1 MPVHPAEETTSGSTS
16 FQSTI
21 SASRFPIFYNTI
33 PRALFTRR
41 YSCRPLTDRHRHH
54 RQGRKGVQGL
64 QRLHPPDARY
74 VPSLDHHRP
83 RTDTTLDEENQ
94 ATSGGSVAANAHK
107 ANPVRSTPSLLDRI
121 QHAGWTLTGRQGPV
135 HADNLPEPATKE
147 ELKKRAEELNK

>member
-1 MPVHPAEETTSGSTS
+1 MPVHSAEETTSGSITDKVAKES
-16 FQSTI
+16 KDSNAST
-21 SASRFPIFYNTI
+21 
-33 PRALFTRR
+33 
-41 YSCRPLTDRHRHH
+41 
-54 RQGRKGVQGL
+54 
-64 QRLHPPDARY
+64 HPM
-74 VPSLDHHRP
+74 H
-83 RTDTTLDEENQ
+83 DEENQ